1 MNISESHQKPNASLL
16 QDLGKNARNA
26 CERADLSIPPRAT
39 LFSFIINILLTL
51 NVDEFLF

>member
-16 QDLGKNARNA
+16 QDLGKNTRNA

-39 LFSFIINILLTL
+39 LFSFIIKILLTL